1 LKKEVR
7 VFKRLSMFLVPF
19 VLVALIAGCG
29 QVVVGGTSGSNENQ
43 VAVTEVT
50 GIGDIL
56 SKSADYVGKTVMI
69 EGKITQECG
78 SGCWFNLSDQS
89 GVIYIDIAPN
99 NLTIPQKVGSKA
111 RVSGVVTV
119 NKSNNS
125 TYLVGSKVEF

>member
-1 LKKEVR
+1 VTKIL
-7 VFKRLSMFLVPF
+7 LTFLAPL

-29 QVVVGGTSGSNENQ
+29 QVAVGGTTSSNENQ

-56 SKSADYVGKTVMI
+56 NKSADYVGKTVMI

-78 SGCWFNLSDQS
+78 SGCWFNLADES
-89 GVIYIDIAPN
+89 GIIYIDIAPS

-111 RVSGVVTV
+111 RVTGVVTI
-119 NKSNNS
+119 NKSSNS